1 MKALALPRS
10 RQPRKPRR
18 QADRTAET
26 RARIMAA
33 VVECIGDLGF
43 QRTTAVEI
51 ARRSGVTWGAV
62 QHHFGGKDGILAAV
76 LEETFG
82 RFAARFDDFPT
93 DRNLE
98 ERCSLFVDRAWEH
111 FSSSHYRTTFEILLH
126 YLPAHTPEEGP
137 TLQAQMLDAW
147 DTLWKRLFAD
157 SKLPAAQRRVLAQYT
172 VGVLSGLAINLTL
185 QGRRGS
191 VPAGALQILKD
202 TLVRELGH
210 GEGAERK
217 S

>member
-1 MKALALPRS
+1 MRELALPRA
-10 RQPRKPRR
+10 RRARKPRR
-18 QADRTAET
+18 QAERTAET

-33 VVECIGDLGF
+33 VVECIGDIGF

-76 LEETFG
+76 LEDTFQ
-82 RFAARFDDFPT
+82 RFAARFDDFPV
-93 DRNLE
+93 DRSLQ

-111 FSSSHYRTTFEILLH
+111 FSSPHYRTTFEILLH
-126 YLPAHTPEEGP
+126 YLPEHTPEEGP
-137 TLQAQMLDAW
+137 KLQTQMLDAW
-147 DTLWKRLFAD
+147 DQLWKRLFAD
-157 SKLPAAQRRVLAQYT
+157 SPLPTAQRRVLAQYT

-185 QGRRGS
+185 QGRHGK

-202 TLVRELGH
+202 TLVRELG
-210 GEGAERK
+210 R
-217 S
+217 